1 MTQLFQKAYISK
13 SRASPGLYHI
23 PNENID
29 PELSFRSNFS
39 LFTVVQFFRLSPK
52 LEYANE
58 IKDNCYDKLEKI
70 ENQHEN
76 L

>member
-1 MTQLFQKAYISK
+1 MKK
-13 SRASPGLYHI
+13 SSS
-23 PNENID
+23 
-29 PELSFRSNFS
+29 SFWKF
-39 LFTVVQFFRLSPK
+39 LEIFRLSPK